1 MVIEMLKVAF
11 LASTKTFVVLSLKKG
26 ELQIL
31 FLKIT
36 LKLEQS
42 IKSL

>member
-1 MVIEMLKVAF
+1 MLKVAF
-11 LASTKTFVVLSLKKG
+11 LASTETFVVLSLKKG
-26 ELQIL
+26 ELMNSV
-31 FLKIT
+31 FKIT